1 MAYNRYRGGG
11 GRPERIPEEEMAPAP
26 SPLPPAEA
34 SSPSGPAP
42 AGEPAPAREGAPR
55 RDGDGPRARDA
66 PGGENAPRRDGAPSR
81 REPPR
86 PVFPGGGREPRPDGE
101 KTPSG
106 ALHDIRSSLDGIL
119 SRLDPGRLETEDLL
133 VLAIL
138 WLLYRDSGDRELL
151 IAMGA
156 YLFL

>member
-11 GRPERIPEEEMAPAP
+11 GRPERIPEAEADRPS
-26 SPLPPAEA
+26 SPLPPPEPA
-34 SSPSGPAP
+34 SREPDHP
-42 AGEPAPAREGAPR
+42 AGRASAAGQGA
-55 RDGDGPRARDA
+55 GSAGLG
-66 PGGENAPRRDGAPSR
+66 PGGRRP
-81 REPPR
+81 EPPR
-86 PVFPGGGREPRPDGE
+86 PVFSGGHRAENG
-101 KTPSG
+101 KTPPG
-106 ALHDIRSSLDGIL
+106 ALHGIRSSLDGIL